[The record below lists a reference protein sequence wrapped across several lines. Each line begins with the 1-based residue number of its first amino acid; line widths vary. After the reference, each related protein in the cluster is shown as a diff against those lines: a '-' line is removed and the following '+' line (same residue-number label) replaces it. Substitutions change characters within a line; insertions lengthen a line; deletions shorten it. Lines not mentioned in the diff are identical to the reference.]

1 MDQPPRRKP
10 MRLQGWDY
18 RTPGGYFVTIC
29 THRRM
34 CLFGE
39 VINDAMRLN
48 AYGEIAAMCWEE
60 IPEHF
65 KMAGIDEFVIM
76 PHHVHGMVFLE
87 ADLESDAGAQHA
99 LSLQDPP
106 DEEKAQFGRIL
117 PKSLSSIIRSCK
129 SAVTCN
135 INQHRGTP
143 AHAYGSA
150 ATTTTSCATTPISTP
165 PAAASATISAHG
177 R

>member
-1 MDQPPRRKP
+1 
-10 MRLQGWDY
+10 MRLPGWDY
-18 RTPGGYFVTIC
+18 SSPGGYFVTLC
-29 THRRM
+29 THRRA

-106 DEEKAQFGRIL
+106 DEEKALFGRIL

-129 SAVTCN
+129 SAVTRN
-135 INQHRGTP
+135 INQPRGTP
-143 AHAYGSA
+143 GTRVWQRGYDDHILRDDADLDA
-150 ATTTTSCATTPISTP
+150 ARRCILDNP
-165 PAAASATISAHG
+165 PAHG